1 MEVGTKYKILSVDEE
16 KEVQYF
22 LKRMFLQKG
31 FKFYA
36 ADSGKGG
43 MEQFFNECPDLILLD
58 LALPDM
64 DGVEFIKKLRGL
76 SDCPV
81 IVVSSRQKERDK
93 VAALDAGADDYVTKP
108 FGPQELLA
116 RIRCALRYR
125 RKYGKESIYQVRDF
139 KVDFERRLA
148 LLDGVP
154 VHLTPVEYRIVEYLA
169 MNSGKMITY
178 QMLLE
183 KIWGSYAV
191 NNNKILRVNMTNI
204 RRKLG
209 DNPVEPKYIATEAGV
224 GHRMLES
231 EG

>member
-93 VAALDAGADDYVTKP
+93 VAALDAGADDYEIGRAHV
-108 FGPQELLA
+108 
-116 RIRCALRYR
+116 
-125 RKYGKESIYQVRDF
+125 
-139 KVDFERRLA
+139 
-148 LLDGVP
+148 
-154 VHLTPVEYRIVEYLA
+154 
-169 MNSGKMITY
+169 
-178 QMLLE
+178 
-183 KIWGSYAV
+183 
-191 NNNKILRVNMTNI
+191 
-204 RRKLG
+204 
-209 DNPVEPKYIATEAGV
+209 
-224 GHRMLES
+224 
-231 EG
+231 